1 MKKTIVILSILL
13 IAVLMTS
20 LVLNAGDEKSAKKEA
35 AKCPMMQKQTS
46 GTDKN
51 AAAACIGHNAV
62 KAKDAKCAAECMD
75 KSTAKDKAKCA
86 AECKD
91 KEKCSA
97 ECKEKCTAECKDKE
111 KCSAECKEKCS
122 TECKEKC
129 SAECKDKE
137 KCSAECKEKCSKE
150 CKDKK

>member
-20 LVLNAGDEKSAKKEA
+20 LVLNAGDEKSIKKEA

-51 AAAACIGHNAV
+51 AAAACTGHNAA
-62 KAKDAKCAAECMD
+62 KAKDAKCATECMD
-75 KSTAKDKAKCA
+75 KGTAKDKAKCT

-91 KEKCSA
+91 KMAKGECKHDSQECKDKMAKGECKHDSKECKDKMAKGECS
-97 ECKEKCTAECKDKE
+97 KEKCTAECKHDE
-111 KCSAECKEKCS
+111 M
-122 TECKEKC
+122 
-129 SAECKDKE
+129 
-137 KCSAECKEKCSKE
+137 
-150 CKDKK
+150 KKK

>member
-51 AAAACIGHNAV
+51 AAAACTGHNAV

-91 KEKCSA
+91 KEKCSV
-97 ECKEKCTAECKDKE
+97 
-111 KCSAECKEKCS
+111 
-122 TECKEKC
+122 
-129 SAECKDKE
+129 ECKDKE